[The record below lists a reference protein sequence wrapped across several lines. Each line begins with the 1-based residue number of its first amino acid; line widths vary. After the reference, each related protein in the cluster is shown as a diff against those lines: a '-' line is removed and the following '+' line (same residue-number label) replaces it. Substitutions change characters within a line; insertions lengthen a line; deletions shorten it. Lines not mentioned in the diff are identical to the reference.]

1 MTTTGRF
8 WLPYLALVA
17 LLLLCCSAKANDE
30 HHSKTGEPPVSTSL
44 PNMPPDNSGGRRAHM
59 LYEGVIGVVT
69 SEIWP
74 ESPAKAFAAC
84 FSVGLLKEAA
94 DYSKGQPGYRHGLF
108 SRKDLLADAAGCG
121 LGIGLDKGVR
131 LMLTPRGAYL
141 SVPL

>member
-1 MTTTGRF
+1 MNTAGRF
-8 WLPYLALVA
+8 WISYAALAA
-17 LLLLCCSAKANDE
+17 LLLMCCSAKAQHTE
-30 HHSKTGEPPVSTSL
+30 HHSITGEPPTSL
-44 PNMPPDNSGGRRAHM
+44 PNMPPDNAGGRRAHL
-59 LYEGVIGVVT
+59 LYEGAIGIVA

-84 FSVGLLKEAA
+84 FSVGLLKEVA

-121 LGIGLDKGVR
+121 LGIGLDKGAR

>member
-1 MTTTGRF
+1 MNTAGRF
-8 WLPYLALVA
+8 WISYAALAA

-44 PNMPPDNSGGRRAHM
+44 PNMPPDNSGGRSEHLRYFGAIGLAGSLLFPEHPWAVFSGCM
-59 LYEGVIGVVT
+59 AIGVAK
-69 SEIWP
+69 EID
-74 ESPAKAFAAC
+74 
-84 FSVGLLKEAA
+84 
-94 DYSKGQPGYRHGLF
+94 DYKHGQPGYRHGLF

-121 LGIGLDKGVR
+121 LGIGLDKGAR